1 MFLTLLDFNKFFF
14 LLFSFYAFQLFVDAS
29 FSRCPMTWKK
39 FSSLS
44 LHFLFMMNIF
54 FPSYIVFWDTFCL
67 KSRHSRRQNKR
78 RIKDRRR
85 KKKVFHHIFFGNHVL
100 VTQRD
105 KDTRINKR
113 GIDLNFKRSNPND
126 ECPWKIMMMG
136 KLSCHI
142 RAIKKA
148 HEENLH
154 LLNE

>member
-1 MFLTLLDFNKFFF
+1 MTSINSSSYFF
-14 LLFSFYAFQLFVDAS
+14 LSMPFNCLLMPLSVDAQWHEKS
-29 FSRCPMTWKK
+29 FLP
-39 FSSLS
+39 SLYIFYS
-44 LHFLFMMNIF
+44 WWIFF

-78 RIKDRRR
+78 GIKDRRR

-105 KDTRINKR
+105 KDTKINKR

-148 HEENLH
+148 HEKIYIH
-154 LLNE
+154 